1 MHTSI
6 EKLEWENRAR
16 LLYFKH
22 RGDLSRILADLRNL
36 FPNVENSGERFT
48 AEFVDKIIKKFKRQ
62 HKVNDLYVASY
73 VMEYVF
79 MGTKQRE
86 VNWQLDDD
94 VLDEY
99 CFVYKSGCCDAAT
112 IARPNH
118 EGEPIFTCLKC
129 DKICNV
135 YRKPDLEML
144 EFRRKVRVE
153 KRNDEESLVQAID
166 KLGFGGPKPPVVKN
180 YNNIVQIPSTS
191 VSRKKRINSVEVKE
205 LPESDQTLV
214 KNLDDMNSR
223 DREAVRKSL
232 ESIRR
237 NECGD
242 GWPEENK

>member
-6 EKLEWENRAR
+6 EKLEWENKTR

-22 RGDLSRILADLRNL
+22 RGDLSKILAELRDL
-36 FPNVENSGERFT
+36 FPNVENTGERFT
-48 AEFVDKIIKKFKRQ
+48 AAFVNKIIKKFKQQ
-62 HKVNDLYVASY
+62 HKVNDMYVASH

-94 VLDEY
+94 ILDEY
-99 CFVYKSGCCDAAT
+99 CFVYRSGCCDAAT
-112 IARPNH
+112 NLRPNH
-118 EGEPIFTCLKC
+118 ENEPIFTCLKC

-144 EFRRKVRVE
+144 EFRRRIRVE
-153 KRNDEESLVQAID
+153 KRNDEKSLVQAID
-166 KLGFGGPKPPVVKN
+166 KLGFGGPKQPVVKN
-180 YNNIVQIPSTS
+180 YNNIVQIPSAS
-191 VSRKKRINSVEVKE
+191 KKKIKSVEVKE
-205 LPESDQTLV
+205 LSEGDQNLV

-223 DREAVRKSL
+223 DREAVRKQL

-237 NECGD
+237 DECGD
-242 GWPEENK
+242 GWPEEENK